1 MDRSCLRVN
10 VAYSND
16 LRRWLGLSPTRR
28 IGHQR
33 QSCFAA
39 RRLAPLHL
47 HTFLLPLWHFQYRT
61 RYGLFQLHGSFR
73 RHPSGKH
80 IRKGENR
87 LGKKQTKHFPIAQ
100 RRKIIAQLNFVDL
113 NSEWCP
119 ISEGDSSHPANAHN
133 YRRSASLQPQR
144 RNPNV

>member
-16 LRRWLGLSPTRR
+16 LRRWFGLPPTRR

-80 IRKGENR
+80 IRKGDNR
-87 LGKKQTKHFPIAQ
+87 LGKKKQ
-100 RRKIIAQLNFVDL
+100 KISQ
-113 NSEWCP
+113 
-119 ISEGDSSHPANAHN
+119 
-133 YRRSASLQPQR
+133 
-144 RNPNV
+144 